1 MNDLSMYCEGS
12 KNRAERKTFG
22 ICDYIIIEIRLPYQI

>member
-1 MNDLSMYCEGS
+1 MNDLSYIVK
-12 KNRAERKTFG
+12 KNRAERETFG